1 METYDPQKA
10 AQVWQRVLGERPP
23 VPSHQGLQALIM
35 EEQTNAAAYLFLSR
49 RFSKNTAAQL
59 RQLAGQ
65 AQQAAACLKGI
76 CILRSGSE
84 PAVKPLPPAQGSAEG
99 LLRRCY
105 MREAHCLS
113 EYEAHAADP
122 EYSCIYTQ
130 LAAQKKTH
138 CLQLLTL
145 LGGFSKS
152 ETR

>member
-1 METYDPQKA
+1 METYDPKKA
-10 AQVWQRVLGERPP
+10 AQVWQRVLGESPS

-35 EEQTNAAAYLFLSR
+35 EEQTNAAAYLSLSH
-49 RFSKNTAAQL
+49 RFPKNAAAQL

-84 PAVKPLPPAQGSAEG
+84 PAVKPLPPAQESAQG

-105 MREAHCLS
+105 VREMHCLS
-113 EYEAHAADP
+113 EYETHAADP
-122 EYSCIYTQ
+122 EYGCIYTQ
-130 LAAQKKTH
+130 LAAQKKAH

-145 LGGFSKS
+145 LGGFRKS
-152 ETR
+152 ESR